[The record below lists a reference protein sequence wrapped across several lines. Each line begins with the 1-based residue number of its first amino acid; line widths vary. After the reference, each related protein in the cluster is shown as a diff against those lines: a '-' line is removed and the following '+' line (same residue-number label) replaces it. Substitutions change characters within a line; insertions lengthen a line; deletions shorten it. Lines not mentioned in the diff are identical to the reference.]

1 MAELQLIRFVGGLGN
16 RNHDHV
22 HRHNMLNLESRD
34 ADLLKTEDYS
44 GGILPSTLAGVADR
58 SAHSV
63 RRLRRSGRSPTT
75 HARPLR
81 DAGHLH
87 DRLRGRGCTVHHLAQ
102 PVAAQ

>member
-44 GGILPSTLAGVADR
+44 GGILPSTLAGLLIVQAVMLADLLGLLILKMGGT
-58 SAHSV
+58 SV
-63 RRLRRSGRSPTT
+63 VVSR
-75 HARPLR
+75 
-81 DAGHLH
+81 
-87 DRLRGRGCTVHHLAQ
+87 V
-102 PVAAQ
+102 